1 MNPYINFST
10 RHCVPGNLALLPATP
25 IPCSSPVC
33 ESASKS
39 CRLICVECPLGAEG
53 QFSWEV
59 LLLIIDDLVMN
70 LPEAV
75 GRNVKH
81 SDKWLFVIS
90 LAHP

>member
-1 MNPYINFST
+1 
-10 RHCVPGNLALLPATP
+10 
-25 IPCSSPVC
+25 
-33 ESASKS
+33 
-39 CRLICVECPLGAEG
+39 
-53 QFSWEV
+53 